1 MSQETKA
8 QLTCS
13 NSEIVRLMTYPADTP
28 ITLGGT
34 NWLFGTLNL
43 DWQAPEDAIEMVH
56 VKNRDAYFIRGSWSA
71 EVLKVLTELD
81 EEKLHSMTP
90 DWDYEYR
97 KSMYFEFE
105 LSDGVIVN
113 VSLAAMYNAELISRE
128 EMIRI
133 AESCVQV
140 E

>member
-1 MSQETKA
+1 M
-8 QLTCS
+8 
-13 NSEIVRLMTYPADTP
+13 ITYPADTP

-34 NWLFGTLNL
+34 NWLFETLNL
-43 DWQAPEDAIEMVH
+43 DWQVPEDAIEMVH